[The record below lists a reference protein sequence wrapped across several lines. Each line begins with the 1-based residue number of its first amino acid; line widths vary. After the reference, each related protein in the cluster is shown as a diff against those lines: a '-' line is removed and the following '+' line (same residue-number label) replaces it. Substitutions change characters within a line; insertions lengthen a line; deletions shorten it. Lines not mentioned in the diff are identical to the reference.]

1 MFEAALQESQNV
13 QNNPLILSGKDNI
26 ESEEGFEK

>member
-1 MFEAALQESQNV
+1 MFEAALQEFQNV
-13 QNNPLILSGKDNI
+13 QNNPLVLSGKDNI